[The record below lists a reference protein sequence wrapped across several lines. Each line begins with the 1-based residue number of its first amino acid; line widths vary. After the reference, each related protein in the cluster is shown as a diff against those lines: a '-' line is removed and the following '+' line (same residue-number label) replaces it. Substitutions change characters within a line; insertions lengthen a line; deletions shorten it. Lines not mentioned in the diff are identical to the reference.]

1 MFWPLHLCSELKHP
15 VTSCVNYQLHHKSLF
30 QTKIFLVTP
39 FFGSPAATFC
49 SKKRFLAGSPPLHL
63 SNLRYN
69 HIFFNKIQPLSMRN
83 NLGVKKKGDL
93 SICGQNW
100 PNKVEK
106 IEFWLLHLS
115 YTYWICVTPTFF
127 PVKTCLYLWEV
138 TLEQKKIVTFAFVAE
153 IDWIKW
159 KKSIFGCF
167 TSVTPIKSAL
177 HPHFFASNY
186 ASTYE
191 K

>member
-1 MFWPLHLCSELKHP
+1 MFWPLHLCSELKHC
-15 VTSCVNYQLHHKSLF
+15 VTSCGNYQLHHKSSF
-30 QTKIFLVTP
+30 QTKIFLVSP

-49 SKKRFLAGSPPLHL
+49 SRNRFLAVTPPLHL

-83 NLGVKKKGDL
+83 NLVVKKNGDL

-100 PNKVEK
+100 LNKVVK
-106 IEFWLLHLS
+106 IEFWLLHLR

-138 TLEQKKIVTFAFVAE
+138 TLEQKKFVTFPFVAE
-153 IDWIKW
+153 IDGIKW
-159 KKSIFGCF
+159 KK
-167 TSVTPIKSAL
+167 
-177 HPHFFASNY
+177 
-186 ASTYE
+186 
-191 K
+191 

>member
-49 SKKRFLAGSPPLHL
+49 SKNRFLAVTPPLHL

-69 HIFFNKIQPLSMRN
+69 HIFFNKIKPLSMRN
-83 NLGVKKKGDL
+83 NLGVKKK
-93 SICGQNW
+93 
-100 PNKVEK
+100 
-106 IEFWLLHLS
+106 
-115 YTYWICVTPTFF
+115 
-127 PVKTCLYLWEV
+127 V
-138 TLEQKKIVTFAFVAE
+138 TLAFVVK
-153 IDWIKW
+153 IDRIKW
-159 KKSIFGCF
+159 KKSNFDCY
-167 TSVTPIKSAL
+167 TSVTPIEYAS
-177 HPHFFASNY
+177 HPHFFPSKH